1 MRDDTKRKLD
11 ELAAGDR
18 SLDHKT
24 IFLGAALC
32 ILFGLL
38 FIAYKT
44 TTAERIVIGKVARA
58 VWLINEDSGIRYP
71 DIQVTLDEGRLVL
84 AGSLEPKLPNVG
96 ARVVLREKSKLI
108 GFHSY
113 SWEGKF
119 EAVENP

>member
-18 SLDHKT
+18 SFTRITMLLGAVLCVAVGVFITSWKT
-24 IFLGAALC
+24 I
-32 ILFGLL
+32 
-38 FIAYKT
+38 
-44 TTAERIVIGKVARA
+44 TAERLVAGNVTRSI
-58 VWLINEDSGIRYP
+58 WLINHKTGMRYP
-71 DIQVTLDEGRLVL
+71 DIEVALDEGRLVRV
-84 AGSLEPKLPNVG
+84 GTLEPKLPDIR